1 MVLFYGSL
9 LLGSSP
15 PVRGAHGD
23 RDTRKHHGGL
33 IPARAGSTHSVS
45 QVYKM
50 TWAHPRPC
58 GEHAVPSTAHPSC
71 GGSSPPVR
79 GAQHTSDEELLKFG
93 LIPAR
98 AGSTSGTRRWYLPP
112 GAHPRPCGEHSLLQ
126 MRSLLHLGS
135 SPPVRG
141 AQHVHIPEPAPRGLI
156 PARAGSTVGCTG
168 GRVCRWAHP
177 RPCGEHESARV
188 AEWVEPGSSPPVRG
202 ALQEINA
209 PHAYRGLIPA
219 RAGSTSAASRT
230 VARHR
235 AHPRPC
241 GEHGRLAPPQ
251 HASAGSSPPV
261 RGAPYHR
268 NRHLVCCGL
277 IPARAGSTAL
287 SSRILK
293 SAGAHPR
300 PCGEHLEAMR
310 KPRGL

>member
-1 MVLFYGSL
+1 
-9 LLGSSP
+9 
-15 PVRGAHGD
+15 
-23 RDTRKHHGGL
+23 
-33 IPARAGSTHSVS
+33 
-45 QVYKM
+45 M

-177 RPCGEHESARV
+177 RPCGEHFLLTPFNRNI
-188 AEWVEPGSSPPVRG
+188 WGSSPPVRG
-202 ALQEINA
+202 ALWLIYSIANLE
-209 PHAYRGLIPA
+209 GLIPA
-219 RAGSTSAASRT
+219 RAGST
-230 VARHR
+230 
-235 AHPRPC
+235 
-241 GEHGRLAPPQ
+241 
-251 HASAGSSPPV
+251 
-261 RGAPYHR
+261 
-268 NRHLVCCGL
+268 
-277 IPARAGSTAL
+277 
-287 SSRILK
+287 
-293 SAGAHPR
+293 
-300 PCGEHLEAMR
+300 
-310 KPRGL
+310 

>member
-1 MVLFYGSL
+1 MPPPSACPSL
-9 LLGSSP
+9 AGSSP
-15 PVRGAHGD
+15 PVRGALRVLEGGIC
-23 RDTRKHHGGL
+23 RQGL

-177 RPCGEHESARV
+177 RPCGEHLPVWFS
-188 AEWVEPGSSPPVRG
+188 WVSFWGSSPPVRG
-202 ALQEINA
+202 ALVLKERKK
-209 PHAYRGLIPA
+209 HGTGLIPA
-219 RAGSTSAASRT
+219 RAGST
-230 VARHR
+230 
-235 AHPRPC
+235 
-241 GEHGRLAPPQ
+241 
-251 HASAGSSPPV
+251 
-261 RGAPYHR
+261 
-268 NRHLVCCGL
+268 
-277 IPARAGSTAL
+277 
-287 SSRILK
+287 
-293 SAGAHPR
+293 
-300 PCGEHLEAMR
+300 
-310 KPRGL
+310 

>member
-1 MVLFYGSL
+1 
-9 LLGSSP
+9 
-15 PVRGAHGD
+15 
-23 RDTRKHHGGL
+23 
-33 IPARAGSTHSVS
+33 
-45 QVYKM
+45 M

-112 GAHPRPCGEHSLLQ
+112 GAHPRPCGEHSLLQMRSLLHLGSSPPVRGAQHVHIPEPAPRGLIPARAGSTVGCTGGRVCRWAHPRPCGEHSLLQ

-277 IPARAGSTAL
+277 IPARAGSTL
-287 SSRILK
+287 D
-293 SAGAHPR
+293 
-300 PCGEHLEAMR
+300 
-310 KPRGL
+310 